1 MKVVGL
7 MSGTSADGVDA
18 ALVSIVR
25 RGGTPRITP
34 GICLLPYPRSLQQ
47 RIVELSLHGRVDDIC
62 HLNTYLGNC
71 SPRRLC
77 GSFSNRN
84 AARPILI

>member
-34 GICLLPYPRSLQQ
+34 LAFASLPYPRSL
-47 RIVELSLHGRVDDIC
+47 RPVAVFEDGGVLEKFPGLLYALDGRVDDTC
-62 HLNTYLGNC
+62 HLNT
-71 SPRRLC
+71 
-77 GSFSNRN
+77 
-84 AARPILI
+84 